1 MKRKQYFVLIILCIL
16 VFISGLHERFIE
28 SDNRYDIYH
37 FHDYPNGGRYI
48 SNIVKDFSQLIV
60 VTSLLF
66 MIYFISPTRN
76 YKKIF
81 LPFLI
86 ISCADIVDYVLFF
99 QKFAHVKLAALL
111 ILFAIYIYP
120 LILKKKT

>member
-16 VFISGLHERFIE
+16 VFISGLHERFIG
-28 SDNRYDIYH
+28 SGIRYDIYY
-37 FHDYPNGGRYI
+37 FYDYPNGRFL
-48 SNIVKDFSQLIV
+48 SNIVKDFSQLIT